1 MGTRQ
6 GQETYRTAIYHAAGY
21 GDARRKLI
29 PLALQRP
36 VDLANVAQVVT
47 VLGGAGPRLYQ
58 LQHLALDVGVDGDG
72 PYSLKQGH
80 EIVHELARGN
90 FGEEVGS
97 AIFDTGVGELAG
109 QHDRGILSRIWGR
122 RTLRAL
128 SCVFG
133 FLLPM
138 RRLSERMASFG
149 ATVFERMTSEI
160 SRFKAMS
167 SLGWSARVL
176 DSRVQVEVTYKLLL
190 VAFSICSSR
199 AVLADEDH
207 QLIMSAML
215 TALSVAAMTTRYS
228 LPPDGKRPLPHVEDL
243 VAIPTDIDGNQS
255 IRRLLE
261 QAEAALRQSEMSRD
275 FNRPAL
281 ALKDYIRASIIAV
294 QAVSNHKDYP
304 AIRGG
309 DTARAHNALLKRIA
323 AQSDAYEKIKRD
335 IILDNKRTGVQPT
348 VARPRPNGVSEASPE
363 KKKPPIH
370 PKPQALHGNSIRS
383 SIDADLAA
391 RFANLRGPQSSP
403 GQDPR
408 IKTYPIP
415 AQRPSGP
422 REMPGKLNLDT
433 DALPKVPDAIYSPAR
448 GSVSGEAGR
457 LPTSTPRGLFTR
469 TGSVSTEY
477 FPPMDDTL
485 KPKRAPPEPP
495 EQPRQSIEST
505 DRPISRPVSAE
516 QSRPRSAEPPE
527 INPGDDITPQ
537 QLYETMRKASIL
549 LIDIRSREDF
559 DEGHIMAQSIVCVEP
574 SILLRDNI
582 SAEEISESMVLSPR
596 QDQPLFERRETY
608 DLVVFYDQSSDQV
621 VQTPKNSDQMVALSL
636 HRALLHLNYG
646 KELRRPPRILR
657 GGLDAWVD
665 LMGPRSLQT
674 TDPNRTRANK
684 RNGFIQRRG
693 SKYTI
698 RPLQP
703 ADVRAWQNTV
713 EQEAQHTATRPS
725 FPRTGEEF
733 LRFRS
738 AERQSMMRP
747 PPPAP
752 RFEQLPAPPAKP
764 RAAVQKPTHS
774 GLASEEEPMR
784 SRKPDGLARAPTGLY
799 NPRNWCYAN
808 STLQALLASPE
819 FSRQLAESEWSHT
832 KVPRKAGEKIDP
844 PQLMIRIISNLFH
857 WMSTGKFE
865 TMKAQTLMDYS
876 RHLCKTTDENAQFG
890 GHQQQDAQEF
900 MSFVMDQLHDE
911 TNQAR
916 DRTGHVEQPSTRGR
930 TVLQAAAAYWDGHG
944 RLNRSLV
951 DRYWR
956 GLDVSTVRCL
966 ECGTCTYTFSP
977 FSWISVP
984 VGAENATLADV
995 MARWAGSNALDN
1007 YTCDHCRRAT
1017 RATQSTSLARMPPLF
1032 CLGLRRFDVNAQG
1045 SLSKSYAAIS
1055 WDFNDFDFSP
1065 YFVDTRDSGGGSA
1078 DRAFRAPFRYECYA
1092 VICHAGK
1099 GIETGHYKAYV
1110 RDAGTH
1116 DPYAWYLCNDS
1127 SVSKVR
1133 IGSGDGAD
1141 AARHVFSDGQGT
1153 VPYLVFF
1160 RRREAG

>member
-1 MGTRQ
+1 
-6 GQETYRTAIYHAAGY
+6 
-21 GDARRKLI
+21 
-29 PLALQRP
+29 
-36 VDLANVAQVVT
+36 
-47 VLGGAGPRLYQ
+47 
-58 LQHLALDVGVDGDG
+58 
-72 PYSLKQGH
+72 
-80 EIVHELARGN
+80 
-90 FGEEVGS
+90 
-97 AIFDTGVGELAG
+97 
-109 QHDRGILSRIWGR
+109 
-122 RTLRAL
+122 
-128 SCVFG
+128 
-133 FLLPM
+133 
-138 RRLSERMASFG
+138 
-149 ATVFERMTSEI
+149 
-160 SRFKAMS
+160 
-167 SLGWSARVL
+167 
-176 DSRVQVEVTYKLLL
+176 
-190 VAFSICSSR
+190 
-199 AVLADEDH
+199 
-207 QLIMSAML
+207 
-215 TALSVAAMTTRYS
+215 MTTARHS
-228 LPPDGKRPLPHVEDL
+228 LPDGRHNGLGRPPLPHIEDL
-243 VAIPTDIDGNQS
+243 VAIPTDIDANQS

-275 FNRPAL
+275 FNRPGL
-281 ALKDYIRASIIAV
+281 ALKEYIRASIIAV
-294 QAVSNHKDYP
+294 QVVSNHKDYP
-304 AIRGG
+304 AMRSG
-309 DTARAHNALLKRIA
+309 DAARAHNALLRRIS
-323 AQSDAYEKIKRD
+323 AQSDAYEHIKRD
-335 IILDNKRTGVQPT
+335 IIQDNRRTGVRPT
-348 VARPRPNGVSEASPE
+348 VIRAAANGAPKENAAAE
-363 KKKPPIH
+363 TKKKPPIH
-370 PKPQALHGNSIRS
+370 PKPQALHGNALRS

-391 RFANLRGPQSSP
+391 RFANLGGPQPSP

-433 DALPKVPDAIYSPAR
+433 DAMPKLPDAIYSPAR
-448 GSVSGEAGR
+448 GSVSGEAAR
-457 LPTSTPRGLFTR
+457 LPTSTPRGLFSR
-469 TGSVSTEY
+469 TGSVSAQGDY
-477 FPPMDDTL
+477 FPPMRPDADASEPSDPKQNPP
-485 KPKRAPPEPP
+485 KPTPPPTQPPPPRPAPPRPEPP
-495 EQPRQSIEST
+495 K
-505 DRPISRPVSAE
+505 AE
-516 QSRPRSAEPPE
+516 TVDLP
-527 INPGDDITPQ
+527 PGDDITPQ
-537 QLYETMRKASIL
+537 QLYEAMRKASIL
-549 LIDIRSREDF
+549 LIDVRSREDF
-559 DEGHIMAQSIVCVEP
+559 DEGHIMAQAIVCVEP

-582 SAEEISESMVLSPR
+582 SADEISESMVLSPR
-596 QDQPLFERRETY
+596 QDQPLFERRDGY
-608 DLVVFYDQSSDQV
+608 DLVVFYDQSSERV
-621 VQTPKNSDQMVALSL
+621 TQTPKNSDQIVVLSL
-636 HRALLHLNYG
+636 HRALVHLNYG
-646 KELRRPPRILR
+646 RELRRPPRILR

-665 LMGPRSLQT
+665 LMGPRSLQA
-674 TDPNRTRANK
+674 TDPDRARASK
-684 RNGFIQRRG
+684 RNGIIQRRG
-693 SKYTI
+693 SKYII

-703 ADVRAWQNTV
+703 ADVRAWQNTL

-733 LRFRS
+733 LRSRP

-747 PPPAP
+747 PVSAAASAP
-752 RFEQLPAPPAKP
+752 HRFEQLPAPPAKP

-774 GLASEEEPMR
+774 GLASSEEPEPMR
-784 SRKPDGLARAPTGLY
+784 PSRGGKPDGIARAPTGLY

-819 FSRQLAESEWSHT
+819 FSRQLADSEWMQA

-865 TMKAQTLMDYS
+865 TMKAQTLMVSLFFSCSRSFADKAQDYS

-911 TNQAR
+911 TNLAR
-916 DRTGHVEQPSTRGR
+916 DRGGHVEQPSTRGR
-930 TVLQAAAAYWDGHG
+930 TVLQAAAAYWEGHT

-956 GLDVSTVRCL
+956 GLDVGTVRCL
-966 ECGTCTYTFSP
+966 ECGTSTYTFSP

-984 VGAENATLADV
+984 VGADNASLGDV
-995 MARWAGSNALDN
+995 MARWAGSNSLDN
-1007 YTCDHCRRAT
+1007 YTCDHCGRAT

-1045 SLSKSYAAIS
+1045 YLSKSYAAIS

-1065 YFVDTRDSGGGSA
+1065 YFVDPSGGSMTT

-1133 IGSGDGAD
+1133 IGSGDAAD

-1160 RRREAG
+1160 RRKEAD